1 MNPILVVE
9 DEVYLLEL
17 YADELKSAGFEVRPV
32 TSGKEALE
40 LVKTQRPGLV
50 VLDIKLGD
58 MDGLR
63 VLEEIK
69 GHDRTIPVILNSAY
83 AVYKDDFSS
92 WIADEYILKS
102 SDVAE
107 LISKVKTYAGPSSNA
122 QQEYCTPQIP
132 KPKD

>member
-1 MNPILVVE
+1 MESILVVE

-32 TSGKEALE
+32 TSGKDAVES
-40 LVKTQRPGLV
+40 VKSQRPAVV

-69 GHDRTIPVILNSAY
+69 GHDRSIPVILNSAY
-83 AVYKDDFSS
+83 AIYKDDFSS
-92 WIADEYILKS
+92 WMADEYILKS

-107 LISKVKTYAGPSSNA
+107 LISKVKTYADASGKA
-122 QQEYCTPQIP
+122 Q
-132 KPKD
+132 